1 MAMTATALKAQETTL
16 AAIYEAEVSFVWRSL
31 RRLGVREA
39 DLEDVTHDLFI
50 VVQRKLP
57 DRDPARPVRPWL
69 FGFAYRVASDYRK
82 SGRVRR
88 EQLDEVAELPDPA
101 PPADEQLAAREAQ
114 ALILEALEALTLE
127 ARAVFVMHDLDGCSM
142 PEIAEALGEG
152 LNTMYSRLR
161 LARRRFTDAVRQRRR
176 EARR

>member
-1 MAMTATALKAQETTL
+1 MTATAIEAQEMTL

-31 RRLGVREA
+31 RRLGVPDA

-50 VVQRKLP
+50 AVQRKLP

-88 EQLDEVAELPDPA
+88 ELLDDVAEVADPT
-101 PPADEQLAAREAQ
+101 PPADEQLAAREAH
-114 ALILEALEALTLE
+114 ALILAALEALTLE

-152 LNTMYSRLR
+152 LNTLYSRLR
-161 LARRRFTDAVRQRRR
+161 LARRRFTDAVRRRRR
-176 EARR
+176 EAQR